1 MYNYGCVFLICKG
14 SFRIYSS
21 AEWKSLV
28 KVELASYHL
37 TPEIRK
43 RVSNLQHSQQ
53 ALQDELAKELD
64 NQSYKEKFKT
74 LLYSEEVQME
84 VDIRQYDMHNVG
96 MEKSSGY
103 ISLKVT

>member
-1 MYNYGCVFLICKG
+1 MLISLC
-14 SFRIYSS
+14 IYSPDD
-21 AEWKSLV
+21 WKSLV
-28 KVELASYHL
+28 KVELASYDL

-43 RVSNLQHSQQ
+43 RVSNLQNSQQ
-53 ALQDELAKELD
+53 ALQEELEKELD

-84 VDIRQYDMHNVG
+84 VDIRRYDMHNVE
-96 MEKSSGY
+96 MEQSSGY